1 MAFSLV
7 LSTPTLA
14 AQPLLVKVETSI
26 LVHSAGTRYAKVVV
40 TALDDIVKVQN
51 IDVNRGNCRI
61 DNYKS
66 PFSTKE
72 TISPPLSHY
81 GQSVSRSFYNDCVA
95 SEVVVTTDNGAW
107 RYTYH

>member
-14 AQPLLVKVETSI
+14 AKPLLVKVETSI

-72 TISPPLSHY
+72 TISPPPVALW
-81 GQSVSRSFYNDCVA
+81 SVCQ
-95 SEVVVTTDNGAW
+95 
-107 RYTYH
+107 